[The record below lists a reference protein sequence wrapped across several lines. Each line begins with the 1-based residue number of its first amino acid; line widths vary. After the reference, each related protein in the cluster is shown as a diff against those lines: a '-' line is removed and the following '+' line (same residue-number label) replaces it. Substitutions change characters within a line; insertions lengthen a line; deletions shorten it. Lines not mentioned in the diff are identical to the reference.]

1 MRISDWE
8 FRRVLFRSGSALG
21 PDLLVDALG
30 RHDRRYYVAVVS
42 NVDGAALSEAIAKFS
57 PEHTLV
63 AVASK
68 TFTTTETL
76 LNAASALQWLEEAGV
91 EDPTGRFIALTANP
105 DKAME
110 WGVDETRILPFN
122 ETVGGRYSLWSSIG
136 FPAALALG
144 WEDRKRPRL
153 NSSH

>member
-1 MRISDWE
+1 MRMLVDAIEAGAFGEIRHLLHSGIG
-8 FRRVLFRSGSALG
+8 GSALG

-30 RHDRRYYVAVVS
+30 RHDRRYDVAVVS

-76 LNAASALQWLEEAGV
+76 PNEI
-91 EDPTGRFIALTANP
+91 GRGT
-105 DKAME
+105 
-110 WGVDETRILPFN
+110 WRVR
-122 ETVGGRYSLWSSIG
+122 VCQYV
-136 FPAALALG
+136 
-144 WEDRKRPRL
+144 
-153 NSSH
+153 